1 MKFNDISVNI
11 EEGVACLTILR
22 PDKLNAMRNETAD
35 ELTEALDR
43 LEDNRNVRSVILTG
57 SGRAF
62 GAGYDLSTIPNSET
76 PDLYEVLDKHF
87 NPLVRKIRASRLPIV
102 SSINGPCAGVSVAIA
117 LSGDI
122 VIAARSA
129 YLYEPFVGLSLIPDG
144 GNSLILPTI
153 AGRIRASAA
162 ILLGDR
168 ITAEEALSW
177 GLFWKIFDDEIL
189 AAKSKQIAL
198 DLASKSSDAIS
209 ASKRLINMAS
219 EAGLEAQLNAERDF
233 QHELGQRPEV
243 KKAIHDYFQKT
254 Q

>member
-1 MKFNDISVNI
+1 MKYSDISVHI
-11 EEGVACLTILR
+11 EEGVARLTVLR

-35 ELTEALDR
+35 ELSDALDR
-43 LEDNRNVRSVILTG
+43 IEDDRNVRSAILTG

-62 GAGYDLSTIPNSET
+62 GAGYDLSTIPTDEAPN
-76 PDLYEVLDKHF
+76 LYEVLDRHF
-87 NPLVRKIRASRLPIV
+87 NPLIRRMRASRLPIV

-129 YLYEPFVGLSLIPDG
+129 YLYEPFVGLSLVPDG

-162 ILLGDR
+162 ILLEDR
-168 ITAEEALSW
+168 ITAEEAHTW

-189 AAKSKQIAL
+189 AEKATQIAL
-198 DLASKSSDAIS
+198 DLATKSHQAIA
-209 ASKRLINMAS
+209 ASKRLINKAC
-219 EAGLEAQLNAERDF
+219 ETGLDAQLDAERDI
-233 QHELGQRPEV
+233 QHAMGQRPEM
-243 KKAIHDYFQKT
+243 KKQIHDYFHRA
-254 Q
+254 